1 MTRPILRTALPW
13 LGIGAVGALAAWL
26 RYGLIESPAMALACN
41 AAAAPWWCAGRQALV
56 LGFLHDVYGIAA
68 LLAAAWALV
77 VRGVPAAW
85 LAAAL
90 GLFALEL
97 YGFQSGALAVLVGSL
112 CLLRAQ
118 ARRQSAAQDRP
129 RQREVEPQP

>member
-1 MTRPILRTALPW
+1 MSRPILRTALPW
-13 LGIGAVGALAAWL
+13 LGIGMIGALAAWL
-26 RYGLIESPAMALACN
+26 RYGLIESPAMALACD
-41 AAAAPWWCAGRQALV
+41 AASAPWWCAARQALV

-68 LLAAAWALV
+68 LLAAACALV
-77 VRGVPAAW
+77 VRGAPAAW

-97 YGFQSGALAVLVGSL
+97 YGFQSGALALLLGSL

-118 ARRQSAAQDRP
+118 ARRQPAAQDRP
-129 RQREVEPQP
+129 RQRDVQPQP